1 MSSGLGEADPNLQY
15 ACQSSHHRGPQTTEK
30 HETRGSACDLY
41 GFLPGMPVRIHGSQA
56 PVYQSASSEHAEQQD
71 ASARPAV
78 RERGK

>member
-1 MSSGLGEADPNLQY
+1 
-15 ACQSSHHRGPQTTEK
+15 
-30 HETRGSACDLY
+30 LY